1 MSINCTVKKKKG
13 GVHKIIWMRRHDL
26 WLPLIFWGGDIKGAG
41 VIVVVARLSCNKPAH
56 FLDNRLVTLV
66 PKVILL
72 HYICL

>member
-1 MSINCTVKKKKG
+1 MSINCTVKKKRAAFTRLFGCGAMIYGYRCYFG
-13 GVHKIIWMRRHDL
+13 GEILKARVL
-26 WLPLIFWGGDIKGAG
+26 LF
-41 VIVVVARLSCNKPAH
+41 VVARLSGNEPAH